1 MNQLTERKVITV
13 FPTATFDLVATAANP
28 GTIALADQ
36 LIHLRERVPLTET
49 DIAEVT
55 GADAETVAAWLKR
68 RVAPAG
74 QHAMRLSELIAACE
88 RLAVST
94 KPEFI
99 PEWLRR
105 PVPSLGGE
113 TPLHTL
119 ASGGYEQIAGIAEDL
134 IYPTFT

>member
-1 MNQLTERKVITV
+1 VPT
-13 FPTATFDLVATAANP
+13 TATFDRVATVSQT

-36 LIHLRERVPLTET
+36 LIHLRERVPLAEA

-55 GADAETVAAWLKR
+55 GADAETVAAWLDR
-68 RVAPAG
+68 QVAPAG
-74 QHAMRLSELIAACE
+74 QHAVRLSELIAACE

-105 PVPSLGGE
+105 QVPSLGGQ

-119 ASGGYEQIAGIAEDL
+119 ASGGYEQIAGLAEDL

>member
-1 MNQLTERKVITV
+1 MPT
-13 FPTATFDLVATAANP
+13 TATFDRVATASQT

-36 LIHLRERVPLTET
+36 LIYLRERVPLAEA

-55 GADAETVAAWLKR
+55 GADAKTVAAWLDR

-74 QHAMRLSELIAACE
+74 QHAVRLSELIAACE

-105 PVPSLGGE
+105 QVPSLGGQ

-119 ASGGYEQIAGIAEDL
+119 ASGGYEQIAGLAEDL

>member
-1 MNQLTERKVITV
+1 MPRTDTL
-13 FPTATFDLVATAANP
+13 DLVATAAQP

-36 LIHLRERVPLTET
+36 LIHLRERVPLAAA

-55 GADAETVAAWLKR
+55 GADAETVAAWLER

-74 QHAMRLSELIAACE
+74 QHAVRLSELIAACE

-94 KPEFI
+94 QPEFI
-99 PEWLRR
+99 PQWLRR
-105 PVPSLGGE
+105 EVPSLGGQ

-119 ASGGYEQIAGIAEDL
+119 ASGGYEEIAGLAEDL

>member
-1 MNQLTERKVITV
+1 MIIV
-13 FPTATFDLVATAANP
+13 FPTATFDLVATAAHS

-36 LIHLRERVPLTET
+36 LIHLRERVPLAEV

-55 GADAETVAAWLKR
+55 GADAATVAAWLER

-74 QHAMRLSELIAACE
+74 QHAVRLSELIAACE

-99 PEWLRR
+99 PQWLRR
-105 PVPSLGGE
+105 QVPSLGGQ
-113 TPLHTL
+113 TPLHAL

>member
-1 MNQLTERKVITV
+1 MLI
-13 FPTATFDLVATAANP
+13 TATFDRVATAWKT
-28 GTIALADQ
+28 GTIAVADQ
-36 LIHLRERVPLTET
+36 LIHLRVRVPLAES
-49 DIAEVT
+49 DIVEVT
-55 GADAETVAAWLKR
+55 GADAETVAAWLER

-74 QHAMRLSELIAACE
+74 QHAVRLSELIAACE

-105 PVPSLGGE
+105 EVPSLGGQ
-113 TPLHTL
+113 TPLQTL
-119 ASGGYEQIAGIAEDL
+119 ASGGYEQIAGLAEDL